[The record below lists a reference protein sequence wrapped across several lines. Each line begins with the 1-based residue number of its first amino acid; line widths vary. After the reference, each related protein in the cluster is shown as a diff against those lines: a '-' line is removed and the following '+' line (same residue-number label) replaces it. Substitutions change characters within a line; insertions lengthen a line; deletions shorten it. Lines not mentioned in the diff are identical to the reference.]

1 MARKSSTALLLLLLL
16 LAGLA
21 EPAPASELPLPPDDG
36 DGGGQNPFLAFI
48 DALRSFG
55 EFLWNGVLTIGRV
68 LGAVVEGFKLIGSG
82 LAAVPSLF
90 GQAGDPGRYMLVAGR
105 GLSDSTARLA
115 LSNCSA
121 VRLDQLSHI
130 VPEWKGKTDA
140 FCTAVPTGIIGYMSM
155 AVFAA
160 SAALPIIQ
168 AIGRWFLFLWFGSA
182 LLAVVVGME
191 RATKHG
197 DWNYAV
203 EGLQLAW
210 RILTF
215 PFKVIWKLVEFI
227 VKFIEALSQFLDVIL
242 GPLT

>member
-21 EPAPASELPLPPDDG
+21 EPALTQSELPLPPDDG
-36 DGGGQNPFLAFI
+36 DGGGQNPFVE
-48 DALRSFG
+48 ALRSFG

-68 LGAVVEGFKLIGSG
+68 LWAVVEGFKLIGSG
-82 LAAVPSLF
+82 LAAIPSLF
-90 GQAGDPGRYMLVAGR
+90 GQAGDPGKYMLVAGR
-105 GLSDSTARLA
+105 GLFDSTARLA

-130 VPEWKGKTDA
+130 VHEWKGKTDA
-140 FCTAVPTGIIGYMSM
+140 FCAVVPTGIIGYMSTT
-155 AVFAA
+155 VYAA
-160 SAALPIIQ
+160 STALPVIQ
-168 AIGRWFLFLWFGSA
+168 AIGRWFLFLWLGSA

-191 RATKHG
+191 RATKRG
-197 DWNYAV
+197 DWGYVV

-210 RILTF
+210 KILTF

-227 VKFIEALSQFLDVIL
+227 VKFIEALSQFLDVVL